1 MCQKAKQ
8 PFTHPHLNFIQLPL
22 SIMILSIKEIVFIQN
37 NLQNLKWKYWHRK
50 NLWYKYKTRQHLHA
64 LWHKYNS
71 QKPRSIKTF
80 NTFEEHV
87 YKIWSSISWNDPE
100 TYYKNRGERNKKF
113 KWRNALE
120 NYYKRHPERIEELK
134 YWEEVRQKYA

>member
-1 MCQKAKQ
+1 MKLAKSEDY
-8 PFTHPHLNFIQLPL
+8 FIRA
-22 SIMILSIKEIVFIQN
+22 
-37 NLQNLKWKYWHRK
+37 NLMNRGWMYSHRPKNVWHKFK
-50 NLWYKYKTRQHLHA
+50 NRHHFQA
-64 LWHKYNS
+64 LWHEYNS

-80 NTFEEHV
+80 TTFEEHV